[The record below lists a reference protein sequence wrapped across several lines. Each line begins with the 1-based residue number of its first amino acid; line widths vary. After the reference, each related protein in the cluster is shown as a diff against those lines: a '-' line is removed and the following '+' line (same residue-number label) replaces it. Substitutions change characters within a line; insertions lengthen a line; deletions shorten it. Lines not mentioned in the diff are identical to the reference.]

1 MRPMWRH
8 AHTTIWMEWKRSY
21 LVRAIVKYSWNECEY
36 DSLICCSHVVCVV
49 FVWPVLIRPCG
60 MTTTA
65 VAAANIGYTNR
76 QSKDIWSLVCSGK
89 CSKTLW
95 KCFLLP
101 LCLSD
106 NYIKTKDWEHEENWR
121 WSTVNCCG
129 LHDITFNTTSVSWVW
144 FKKLGKS
151 HRSLPITKND
161 GKKTLET
168 RHRAFEHS
176 SSTR

>member
-121 WSTVNCCG
+121 WSTVNSKNWVRVTGVFPSPRTMGRRLWRQGTGQLNIPLVRGRSCSTCSG
-129 LHDITFNTTSVSWVW
+129 LPWIVIE
-144 FKKLGKS
+144 
-151 HRSLPITKND
+151 R
-161 GKKTLET
+161 
-168 RHRAFEHS
+168 
-176 SSTR
+176 